1 MALAGSGRSGYRVQY
16 NARRALEL
24 LRLGTGQRDAQF
36 RTGQEEAIRHVV
48 DGAGPLLLVEK
59 TGWGKSN
66 VYFTASRLLREAGF
80 GPTLLISPLLALMR
94 NQIEAAGRMGVRAVT
109 INSDNTQEWKS
120 VEAKIRRD
128 ETDLLLIS
136 PERLANDYFV
146 EEVLAPIAD
155 RIALLVIDE
164 AHCISDWGHDFRPD
178 YRRIERTVRTLPPNL
193 RLLGTT
199 ATANNRVLND
209 LSDVLGP
216 SLTVQRG
223 DLSRPSLLLQTIQLP
238 NQAQRLAWLAERL
251 GEVRGSGIIY
261 TLTVRDAERVAAW
274 LQLHGFAVES
284 YTGQTGDRRPGLE
297 QALLDNRVKALAATT
312 ALGMGFDKPDLAFV
326 FHFQAPGS
334 VIHYYQQ
341 VGRAGRALDAAHG
354 VLLSGEE
361 DTEIT
366 SHFIRS
372 AFPRRDE
379 VAKVLAA
386 LDEAPEGLSVQELTH
401 RANISAGRIRST
413 LKLLSLEAPAP
424 IALEGQRWQ
433 LVATALSD
441 SFWERV
447 ERLTALR
454 NHEQVQMQEYVE
466 LSDGH
471 MDFLIASLDGDPSA
485 VAPPRIQP
493 LSTTVEPGLVRE
505 ALAFLRDAKL
515 WIEPRK
521 RWPSG
526 GRPELQQSL
535 RIPEQLQADQ
545 GRTLCRWG
553 DAGWGELVS
562 RGKYRE
568 QRFTDELVDACAK
581 LVREWKPM
589 PEPRWVT
596 AIPSWRRPTL
606 VPDFAE
612 RLAKALGLPFH
623 VVLGRTREHQ
633 EQKEMENSAYQ
644 ARNVWTSLVVNN
656 ALPVGP
662 VLLVDDVVDS
672 RWTMTVATYKLR
684 SKGCGLVFPVAIAQA
699 GSSA

>member
-1 MALAGSGRSGYRVQY
+1 MALARRGRSGYRVQY
-16 NARRALEL
+16 SARRALEL

-94 NQIEAAGRMGVRAVT
+94 NQIEAAERMGVRAVT
-109 INSDNTQEWKS
+109 INSDNTQEWNV
-120 VEAKIRRD
+120 VEAKIRRG

-136 PERLANDYFV
+136 PERLANDHFV
-146 EEVLAPIAD
+146 GEVLAPIAD

-178 YRRIERTVRTLPPNL
+178 YRRIDRIIGTLPPNL
-193 RLLGTT
+193 RLMGTT
-199 ATANNRVLND
+199 ATANDRVLND
-209 LSDVLGP
+209 LNDVLGP

-238 NQAQRLAWLAERL
+238 DQAQRLAWLAERL

-261 TLTVRDAERVAAW
+261 TLTVRDAEQVAAW
-274 LQLHGFAVES
+274 LRSQRFNVQA
-284 YTGQTGDRRPGLE
+284 YTGRTGNRRPGLE
-297 QALLDNRVKALAATT
+297 QALLDNQVKALAATT
-312 ALGMGFDKPDLAFV
+312 ALGMGFDKPDLSFV

-354 VLLSGEE
+354 VLLSGQE

-366 SHFIRS
+366 GYFIRS
-372 AFPRRDE
+372 AFPTRGE
-379 VAKVLAA
+379 VAKVLGA
-386 LDEAPEGLSVQELTH
+386 LDEAPDGLSIEELTH
-401 RANISAGRIRST
+401 RANISAGRIRNT

-424 IALEGQRWQ
+424 VALEGPRWQ
-433 LVATALSD
+433 LVATALTD

-447 ERLTALR
+447 ELLTALR
-454 NHEQVQMQEYVE
+454 NHEQAQMQEYVE
-466 LSDGH
+466 LSGGH
-471 MDFLIASLDGDPSA
+471 MEFLIEALDGDSSA

-493 LSTTVEPGLVRE
+493 LSTTVDSGLVRE
-505 ALAFLRDAKL
+505 AVAFLRHAEL
-515 WIEPRK
+515 RIEPRR
-521 RWPSG
+521 RWPGG

-535 RIPEQLQADQ
+535 QIAEHLQADP
-545 GRTLCRWG
+545 GRALCRWG
-553 DAGWGELVS
+553 DAGWGELVG

-568 QRFTDELVDACAK
+568 QRFADELVDACAK
-581 LVREWKPM
+581 LVSEWKPT
-589 PEPRWVT
+589 PTPRWVT
-596 AIPSWRRPTL
+596 AVPSRRRPTL

-612 RLAKALGLPFH
+612 RLAKVLGLPFH
-623 VVLGRTREHQ
+623 VVLGRTRDHQ

-644 ARNVWTSLVVNN
+644 ARNVWESLGN
-656 ALPVGP
+656 L
-662 VLLVDDVVDS
+662 
-672 RWTMTVATYKLR
+672 
-684 SKGCGLVFPVAIAQA
+684 
-699 GSSA
+699 